1 MAGPVS
7 LANWVCL
14 CVCVCRDRRKSQTQ
28 KKRIKRKSPWREEA
42 REGIWKAERGGRS
55 EEEMWACLIQRT
67 VVVTCPSAQSI
78 GRTRKK
84 EEDREYG
91 GSEDRNTATPSTI
104 ISTPSREPEASV
116 MAGNLLRR
124 QAMERKTY
132 KKKRHSNMIF
142 PTFSQNLFTLC
153 SNPQNRWF
161 QQAFFFLNQT
171 HAPHTQTYPHV
182 YSLCK
187 RTHQQAWAHA
197 PSSLSPHVYVSHAT
211 SVASLGCL
219 EWCCV

>member
-42 REGIWKAERGGRS
+42 REGIWKAEGGGRS
-55 EEEMWACLIQRT
+55 EGEMWACLIQRT

-132 KKKRHSNMIF
+132 KKKGTATWFSPLFLRIF
-142 PTFSQNLFTLC
+142 SHCVLTPKTADFSRLF
-153 SNPQNRWF
+153 F
-161 QQAFFFLNQT
+161 KNQT

>member
-1 MAGPVS
+1 M
-7 LANWVCL
+7 CL
-14 CVCVCRDRRKSQTQ
+14 CLWGQ
-28 KKRIKRKSPWREEA
+28 KKKPNTKKKKKRVKRKSPWREEA

-55 EEEMWACLIQRT
+55 EGEMWACLIQRT

-104 ISTPSREPEASV
+104 IPTPSREPEASV

-132 KKKRHSNMIF
+132 KKKAQQHDF
-142 PTFSQNLFTLC
+142 PHFFSESFHIV
-153 SNPQNRWF
+153 F
-161 QQAFFFLNQT
+161 
-171 HAPHTQTYPHV
+171 
-182 YSLCK
+182 
-187 RTHQQAWAHA
+187 
-197 PSSLSPHVYVSHAT
+197 
-211 SVASLGCL
+211 
-219 EWCCV
+219 

>member
-1 MAGPVS
+1 M
-7 LANWVCL
+7 CL
-14 CVCVCRDRRKSQTQ
+14 CLWGQ
-28 KKRIKRKSPWREEA
+28 KKKPNTKKRVKRKSPWREEA

-55 EEEMWACLIQRT
+55 EGEMWACLIQRT

-104 ISTPSREPEASV
+104 IPTPSREPEASV
-116 MAGNLLRR
+116 MAGNLLHR

-132 KKKRHSNMIF
+132 KKKKRHSNMIF

-153 SNPQNRWF
+153 SNPQNR
-161 QQAFFFLNQT
+161 
-171 HAPHTQTYPHV
+171 
-182 YSLCK
+182 
-187 RTHQQAWAHA
+187 
-197 PSSLSPHVYVSHAT
+197 
-211 SVASLGCL
+211 
-219 EWCCV
+219 

>member
-1 MAGPVS
+1 MFVFVGTEEKA
-7 LANWVCL
+7 
-14 CVCVCRDRRKSQTQ
+14 KHK
-28 KKRIKRKSPWREEA
+28 KKRVKRKSPWREEA

-55 EEEMWACLIQRT
+55 EGEMWACLIQRT

-104 ISTPSREPEASV
+104 IPTPSREPEASV

-132 KKKRHSNMIF
+132 KKKRHSNMIS

-153 SNPQNRWF
+153 SNPPKPLISAGSF
-161 QQAFFFLNQT
+161 SFLFFKIKHMHPT
-171 HAPHTQTYPHV
+171 HKHIRMYTV
-182 YSLCK
+182 C
-187 RTHQQAWAHA
+187 AHA
-197 PSSLSPHVYVSHAT
+197 HINKHELMHPPAFPPMCTFHTPLLLPP
-211 SVASLGCL
+211 LG
-219 EWCCV
+219 V